1 MLFSVAVQSANPP
14 VKSSGGF
21 TLGKGIIALWLLLWS
36 LATIALD
43 VAVLVAVS
51 QTMLTWNYPVA
62 KGTISQSELRRN
74 AGETG
79 DKVVTEVKYLFQ
91 VGDRKIAGSRVS
103 FFDVVRIRPRAAE
116 QLIKSLPVGKSVDV
130 YFSPA
135 EPSNCA
141 LDRSLG
147 GRPLFLG
154 LLLMPLNLVMVAGWR
169 FAVRTQCGIHNSM
182 IQPDGNRWIAR
193 RLHGSPLAVAL
204 IVAGAINLVAIIL
217 LSPSD
222 AADNLGAMS
231 IVWGALIGIPAIAY
245 WKTSAAVRK
254 DLPIFIADN
263 DSRTLIWPLTAEDG
277 SEQTT
282 PAAQIRR
289 VDIVEQSSPK
299 PDRASDLSYLLSVTY
314 VTDEGQITTQ
324 RVFETA
330 NDSDAEELA
339 SFLDDWTGLGQFRE
353 EPDSIDK

>member
-21 TLGKGIIALWLLLWS
+21 TLGKGIIAIWLLLWS

-43 VAVLVAVS
+43 VSVLVAVS

-79 DKVVTEVKYLFQ
+79 DKVIAEVKYLFQ
-91 VGDRKIAGSRVS
+91 VGDRKITGSRVS

-116 QLIKSLPVGKSVDV
+116 QLVKSLPVGKSVDV
-130 YFSPA
+130 YYSPA

-147 GRPLFLG
+147 GRHLFLG

-169 FAVRTQCGIHNSM
+169 FAVRARRGSRNSM

-204 IVAGAINLVAIIL
+204 IVAGVITLVAIIL

-222 AADNLGAMS
+222 VADNF
-231 IVWGALIGIPAIAY
+231 GIPTIAY
-245 WKTSAAVRK
+245 WKTSAAIRK

-263 DSRTLIWPLTAEDG
+263 DSRTLIWPLTAEDC
-277 SEQTT
+277 SEKMTR
-282 PAAQIRR
+282 AAQIRR
-289 VDIVEQSSPK
+289 VEIVEQSSPMT
-299 PDRASDLSYLLSVTY
+299 DRAGELSYLLSVTY

-339 SFLDDWTGLGQFRE
+339 NFLDDWTGLGQFRE
-353 EPDSIDK
+353 EPDSIDN